1 MNRFFPLCVRLI
13 VLMSKAIRLI
23 AGSPIDAFKEI
34 CGMLR
39 VRVHD
44 VFDQDHERLSVLGF
58 Q

>member
-1 MNRFFPLCVRLI
+1 
-13 VLMSKAIRLI
+13 MSKAIRLI
-23 AGSPIDAFKEI
+23 AGSPIDAFKES

-44 VFDQDHERLSVLGF
+44 VFDQDHERLSVLAF